1 MSAIVKVCPTPAHG
15 AFARADR
22 PAVEARHPTNLID
35 QDEQEYLME
44 MSDKELTEKIVACAY
59 TVRRKCRTYKEP
71 VNPGKSC

>member
-1 MSAIVKVCPTPAHG
+1 M
-15 AFARADR
+15 
-22 PAVEARHPTNLID
+22 D

-44 MSDKELTEKIVACAY
+44 MSDKELTEEIVACAY